1 MIKELLSPKQ
11 VAQALGVSESS
22 LKRWCDQGL
31 IATIRTGGGHRRLA
45 LPDVLRF
52 IRDNEHRLVSPEAL
66 GLPPVRESSE
76 RCLER
81 ARQLLAQALLD
92 GDEPLSRRIVFD
104 LYLAKH
110 PLSSI
115 CDEVVASAFR
125 EIGQRWSCQQAEVY
139 QERRAC
145 EIMLRMLHSLRDTQ
159 RGMMAEWKAIGGT
172 PEGDGYLI
180 PNAMVE
186 LVLRENGWSAAS
198 LGASI
203 PFESLAVAVRN
214 HQPRLLWL
222 SVSFIEDTERFV
234 TGYQR
239 LFEVAQAQRT
249 AIVVGV
255 QALTGDIRQRIR
267 YASFCDTVRHLEEFA
282 QTLKSMSSGGA

>member
-52 IRDNEHRLVSPEAL
+52 IRDGEHRLVSPEAL
-66 GLPPVRESSE
+66 GLPPVRETSE

-81 ARQLLAQALLD
+81 ARELLSNALLD

-125 EIGQRWSCQQAEVY
+125 EIGERWSCRQAEVY
-139 QERRAC
+139 QERQAC
-145 EIMLRMLHSLRDTQ
+145 EIMMRMLHALRDTQ

-172 PEGDGYLI
+172 PEGDAYLI

-186 LVLRENGWSAAS
+186 LVLRENGWSATS

-203 PFESLAVAVRN
+203 PFESLAVAVRT

-222 SVSFIEDTERFV
+222 SVSYVPDVDRFV
-234 TGYQR
+234 AGYQR
-239 LFEVAQAQRT
+239 LFEAAQAQRT
-249 AIVVGV
+249 AIVVGG

-282 QTLKSMSSGGA
+282 QTLKSINSGGA

>member
-52 IRDNEHRLVSPEAL
+52 IRDGEHRLVSPEAL
-66 GLPPVRESSE
+66 GLPPVREISE

-81 ARQLLAQALLD
+81 ARDLLAQALLD

-110 PLSSI
+110 SLSSI
-115 CDEVVASAFR
+115 CDEVVAAAFC
-125 EIGQRWSCQQAEVY
+125 EIGERWSCQQAEVY

-145 EIMLRMLHSLRDTQ
+145 EIMLRMLHSLRETQ
-159 RGMMAEWKAIGGT
+159 HGMAPEWRAIGGT
-172 PEGDGYLI
+172 PEGDSYLI

-186 LVLRENGWSAAS
+186 LVLRETGWSAMS

-203 PFESLAVAVRN
+203 PFESYAAAVRA
-214 HQPRLLWL
+214 HRPRLVWL
-222 SVSFIEDTERFV
+222 SVSHIPDLEAFV
-234 TGYQR
+234 AGYQR
-239 LFEVAQAQRT
+239 LYEVAQTHRT
-249 AIVVGV
+249 AIVVGG
-255 QALTGDIRQRIR
+255 QALTNVIRQRIR
-267 YASFCDTVRHLEEFA
+267 YASYCDTVRHLEEFA
-282 QTLKSMSSGGA
+282 RTMRSLGGGGT